1 MEKKVHR
8 FEKKVHHFEKKVRLV
23 EIALAVFHTATSA
36 QSLAPLPCV
45 RHLPVH
51 RGEWRGAISHSATGF
66 ATDDIV
72 MIET

>member
-8 FEKKVHHFEKKVRLV
+8 FEKKVHLV
-23 EIALAVFHTATSA
+23 EIAVAVFHRVAGA
-36 QSLAPLPCV
+36 QNLAPLPCAQ
-45 RHLPVH
+45 HLLVH

>member
-1 MEKKVHR
+1 MEKKVR
-8 FEKKVHHFEKKVRLV
+8 HFEKKVRLV
-23 EIALAVFHTATSA
+23 EIAVAVFHRVAGA

-45 RHLPVH
+45 PRLLVH
-51 RGEWRGAISHSATGF
+51 RGEWRGAISHSSTGF

>member
-1 MEKKVHR
+1 M
-8 FEKKVHHFEKKVRLV
+8 EKKVHHFEKKVRLV
-23 EIALAVFHTATSA
+23 EIAVAVFHTATSA

-45 RHLPVH
+45 RHLLVH

-66 ATDDIV
+66 ATDDIM